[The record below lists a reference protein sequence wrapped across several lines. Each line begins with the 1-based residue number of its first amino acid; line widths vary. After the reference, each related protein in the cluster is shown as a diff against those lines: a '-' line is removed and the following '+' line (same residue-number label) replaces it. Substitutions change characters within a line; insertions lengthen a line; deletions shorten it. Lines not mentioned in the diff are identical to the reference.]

1 MPYRL
6 AIHPPVLFVS
16 WRGFTVDDLRAIA
29 EQIVE
34 LRDTTGRKIAYF
46 SRIPPGRHV
55 FTEGE
60 QEVLLGFLRTIL
72 PHCDSIH
79 HVLEGDGF
87 VKSNRLAIVTTLS
100 TRTARPRAFH
110 THQTLE
116 EGIRSIRTMYGVDLS
131 RPAQSGS
138 EAPPRR
144 ASGAFREAAR
154 IVERARTTPAK
165 KGQAR

>member
-29 EQIVE
+29 EQIAE
-34 LRDTTGRKIAYF
+34 LRMTARRPVAYF

-55 FTEGE
+55 FSEAE
-60 QEVLLGFLRTIL
+60 QEVLLGFLRAIL

-79 HVLEGDGF
+79 HVIEGDGF

-116 EGIRSIRTMYGVDLS
+116 EGIRSIRAMYGVDLS
-131 RPAQSGS
+131 KPAQSNS
-138 EAPPRR
+138 EAPPAR

-154 IVERARTTPAK
+154 IVERTRTPAK
-165 KGQAR
+165 KGHAR

>member
-6 AIHPPVLFVS
+6 VISPPVLFVS
-16 WRGFTVDDLRAIA
+16 WRGFTAADLRAI
-29 EQIVE
+29 VE
-34 LRDTTGRKIAYF
+34 RISEMKRSTGRLVAYI

-55 FTEGE
+55 FTEPE
-60 QEVLLGFLRTIL
+60 QEALLRFLQTIL
-72 PHCDSIH
+72 PDCDSIH
-79 HVLEGDGF
+79 HVIEGDGF

-100 TRTARPRAFH
+100 TRTQRPRSFY

-116 EGIRSIRTMYGVDLS
+116 EGIRAIRTMYGVDLTVS
-131 RPAQSGS
+131 AQTNS

-154 IVERARTTPAK
+154 IVERGRAPAK
-165 KGQAR
+165 KGP

>member
-1 MPYRL
+1 MSYRL

-16 WRGFTVDDLRAIA
+16 WRGFTADDLRAIA
-29 EQIVE
+29 EEIAE
-34 LRDTTGRKIAYF
+34 MRRTTARPVAYF

-55 FTEGE
+55 FTEPE
-60 QEVLLGFLRTIL
+60 QDVLLRFLQAIL

-79 HVLEGDGF
+79 HVIEGDGF

-100 TRTARPRAFH
+100 ARTARPRAFY

-116 EGIRSIRTMYGVDLS
+116 EGIRSIRVMYGVDLS
-131 RPAQSGS
+131 GPAQSGS
-138 EAPPRR
+138 VPPPRR

-154 IVERARTTPAK
+154 IVERGRPPAK
-165 KGQAR
+165 KGQSR